1 MSLLILLLAYDTHAR
16 IFKLVFG
23 KIKVTHFVSIL
34 TLSLAVVMGSSPA
47 EAGRERIVLKAPYDH
62 YEHAATYYGKSED
75 YNRQELTQLFQQTIG
90 RPVDPVKTPW
100 CAGFVDAML
109 VKAGKEPLNSLWA
122 RDFLKMGT
130 PVAQPKRGDLVVLS
144 RGNGGHVGFFHRF
157 VQDRNGKYFV
167 GVLGG
172 NNEGRDNN
180 GKVGISY
187 FPLNR
192 VLGYRA
198 I

>member
-1 MSLLILLLAYDTHAR
+1 MS
-16 IFKLVFG
+16 
-23 KIKVTHFVSIL
+23 KIKLFAVKALTFSVL
-34 TLSLAVVMGSSPA
+34 TLGVALTSTSAD
-47 EAGRERIVLKAPYDH
+47 AGRERIVLSAPYDA

-75 YNRQELTQLFQQTIG
+75 YDRRELTELFRQTIG

-109 VKAGKEPLNSLWA
+109 VKAGKQPLNSLWA

-130 PVAQPKRGDLVVLS
+130 PVRQPNRGDLVVLS

-157 VQDRNGKYFV
+157 VRSVNGKYYV

-187 FPLNR
+187 FPLER

>member
-1 MSLLILLLAYDTHAR
+1 MNIFTRKVWHCALALMLSISFLMSA
-16 IFKLVFG
+16 
-23 KIKVTHFVSIL
+23 
-34 TLSLAVVMGSSPA
+34 MPA
-47 EAGRERIVLKAPYDH
+47 EAGRERIVIKAPYDH

-75 YNRQELTQLFQQTIG
+75 YDRRELTELFRQTIG

-109 VKAGKEPLNSLWA
+109 VKAGKQPLNSLWA

-130 PVAQPKRGDLVVLS
+130 PVAQPKKGDLVVLS
-144 RGNGGHVGFFHRF
+144 RGSGGHVGFFHRF
-157 VQDRNGKYFV
+157 VQDRNGRYFV

-172 NNEGRDNN
+172 NNEGPDNN